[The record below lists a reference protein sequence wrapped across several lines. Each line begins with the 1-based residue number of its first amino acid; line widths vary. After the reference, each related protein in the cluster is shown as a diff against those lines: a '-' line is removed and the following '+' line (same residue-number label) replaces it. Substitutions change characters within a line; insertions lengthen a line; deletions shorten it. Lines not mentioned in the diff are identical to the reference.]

1 MASPSVLICKAPI
14 CRGLEAEN
22 SLCLGLFGL
31 RPTSFPGRHEVLRFG
46 LMVERGLCEA
56 ATSIR
61 EGSAA

>member
-1 MASPSVLICKAPI
+1 MATESYTTTWDV
-14 CRGLEAEN
+14 
-22 SLCLGLFGL
+22 
-31 RPTSFPGRHEVLRFG
+31 TGRYEVLRFE